1 MSDEPPSQAAINKL
15 LEMAKR
21 CQRLANDLIDRQTRE
36 WLLEMA
42 KEYEEK
48 AAELQKQTSGYDWRR
63 RINNPIIRSGWAA
76 PLPRR

>member
-36 WLLEMA
+36 
-42 KEYEEK
+42 
-48 AAELQKQTSGYDWRR
+48 
-63 RINNPIIRSGWAA
+63 
-76 PLPRR
+76 